1 MRENN
6 ELRRE
11 IVELKVQQFYHF
23 DDGKLKGLIQELE
36 SLRKEVKKQ
45 QQTIADLQ
53 TQNDFLRRTNA
64 QLKLELQK

>member
-1 MRENN
+1 MEALMRENS

-36 SLRKEVKKQ
+36 ALRKEVRKH
-45 QQTIADLQ
+45 
-53 TQNDFLRRTNA
+53 
-64 QLKLELQK
+64 